1 MNKIKTIIVILLL
14 IVALGTVQINT
25 YALHEQNQTAQ
36 SQFQSAT
43 PLVLPLAGSGGPN
56 QNETTTTAGIWK
68 TCEDPILQISIECL
82 TNWNMEINEDG
93 FDFEPDTDTY
103 MIGIPR
109 VSVEIEPVFPMD
121 TPDKFM
127 RRVVNEE
134 RGPNT
139 QIIGLNET
147 TINDR
152 PAYRAHYNN
161 ERDTTL
167 QIILVDTSD
176 YT

>member
-1 MNKIKTIIVILLL
+1 MENLRRSYIANMT
-14 IVALGTVQINT
+14 
-25 YALHEQNQTAQ
+25 
-36 SQFQSAT
+36 
-43 PLVLPLAGSGGPN
+43 
-56 QNETTTTAGIWK
+56 
-68 TCEDPILQISIECL
+68 ECL

-161 ERDTTL
+161 ERDTNSTNL
-167 QIILVDTSD
+167 LG
-176 YT
+176 

>member
-1 MNKIKTIIVILLL
+1 MENLRRSYIANMT
-14 IVALGTVQINT
+14 
-25 YALHEQNQTAQ
+25 
-36 SQFQSAT
+36 
-43 PLVLPLAGSGGPN
+43 
-56 QNETTTTAGIWK
+56 
-68 TCEDPILQISIECL
+68 ECL

-109 VSVEIEPVFPMD
+109 VSVEIAPVFPMD

-167 QIILVDTSD
+167 QIFLVDTSD
-176 YT
+176 YTGYTLEYQVGNENFTQYLPIFERMSNSFQITK